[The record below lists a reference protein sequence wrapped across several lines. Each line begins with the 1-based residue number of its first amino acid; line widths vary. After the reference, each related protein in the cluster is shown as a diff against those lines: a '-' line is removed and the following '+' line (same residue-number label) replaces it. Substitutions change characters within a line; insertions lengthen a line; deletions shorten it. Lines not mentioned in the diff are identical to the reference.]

1 MKRLLRARTAIGVLV
16 AAGVAAVGV
25 VAAAPAFAA
34 DAGDLSKAKA
44 AVTQRID
51 MRLHALQNFDFTLQ
65 HAAHI
70 SSDHKNTLHTL
81 VTGDISGLN
90 TLRTKVQGETTADA
104 LKADAAS
111 MINDYRVFILVGP
124 KVRLTIVS
132 DTEVAAEA
140 RLQQAHDK
148 LADLVAK
155 AKAKGNDTSQAEQD
169 LASMQAAIDKA
180 KSDADGQVGTLL
192 SIQPGPD
199 GTAIKAQVDT
209 VRSALHT
216 ARADLKTAVAD
227 GKKVRDFLRS
237 LKKATPAPTA
247 S

>member
-16 AAGVAAVGV
+16 ATAVVAVGV
-25 VAAAPAFAA
+25 AVAAPAFAA
-34 DAGDLSKAKA
+34 DAGDLSKVKA
-44 AVTQRID
+44 AVTNRID
-51 MRLHALQNFDFTLQ
+51 LRLHALQNFDFTLQ
-65 HAAHI
+65 HAAHL

-81 VTGDISGLN
+81 VAGDISGL
-90 TLRTKVQGETTADA
+90 TALKTKVAGETTLDA
-104 LKADAAS
+104 LKADATS

-155 AKAKGNDTSQAEQD
+155 AKAAGNDTTAAEQN
-169 LASMQAAIDKA
+169 LAAMQASIDKA
-180 KSDADGQVGTLL
+180 KSDADGQVGNLL
-192 SIQPGPD
+192 AIQPGPD
-199 GTAIKAQVDT
+199 GTAIRAQVDT
-209 VRSALHT
+209 VRTALRS
-216 ARADLKTAVAD
+216 ARADLKSAVAS
-227 GKKVRDFLRS
+227 GKLVRDFLRG